1 MGRRLIIAGGVLMAL
16 LVVGGFIL
24 YLGLRAYLQS
34 DRFRGMLGE
43 RVSETLKAE
52 GEFAEFKWT
61 GATAYTDYYKA
72 HGFEDSSFSRVKA
85 DSIKTRINFGSV
97 RRGVWEL
104 SNIDIDRVNVLVD
117 RGDRALRPKM
127 FEETESA
134 GDDSGG
140 SGGSFLSRFIP
151 QEVEVKRIGIAELN
165 CDVHAAKRNFLAR
178 RIGVEVE
185 PISSS
190 EMYRIR
196 ARRGQITVDEKIK
209 LDLAEA
215 DFRFGG
221 GRAIIDRAALTL
233 YDGATLGLS
242 GEAELADGGLADI
255 DVEARV
261 RDLEAAKILPDDW
274 VKKLKGT
281 IEIDATLTGT
291 PTSEAGLS
299 LEGVARLR
307 GGVLEAMPVLERVD
321 EMLGSSKFRRLSFSD
336 FRVRFKRGSDAL
348 ELQDYYVLSAASACL
363 KGRALVPDEG
373 QPTGIYMLG
382 VTADTIKW
390 LPLIKKAVIE
400 GVFSHSRDEAFA
412 EVFGDSPDD
421 IEKPP
426 EGFRWAVAR
435 IVPGAPDPY
444 SSDLREQFFEAG
456 GMAIWGQLAGLTTK
470 GVEALKIL
478 TDAAKTKGVNVAT
491 VLASGEEGE
500 DMFSPEN
507 LLRAAG
513 ELGVT
518 APMESLMKGLID
530 GVGELPSTLFDTG
543 SNLLNGLLP

>member
-1 MGRRLIIAGGVLMAL
+1 LGRKLIIAGGVLMAL
-16 LVVGGFIL
+16 LVIGGFAI
-24 YLGLRAYLQS
+24 YLGLKVYLHS

-43 RVSETLKAE
+43 RVSDTFKAD

-61 GATAYTDYYKA
+61 GSTAYTDDYKA
-72 HGFEDSSFSRVKA
+72 HGYEDSPFSRVKA
-85 DSIKTRINFGSV
+85 ESIKTRVNFGAV

-104 SNIDIDRVNVLVD
+104 ANIDIDRVDVLVD
-117 RGDRALRPKM
+117 RDDRALRPEM
-127 FEETESA
+127 FEEAESA
-134 GDDSGG
+134 GDDDGG
-140 SGGSFLSRFIP
+140 GGGFLSRFIP

-165 CDVHAAKRNFLAR
+165 CDVHAAKRKFSAR
-178 RIGVEVE
+178 RIRVEVE

-190 EMYRIR
+190 EMYRIQ

-215 DFRFGG
+215 DFRFGAG
-221 GRAIIDRAALTL
+221 QAIIDRAALTL
-233 YDGATLGLS
+233 YDGATLGLT
-242 GEAELADGGLADI
+242 GEAELSDGGLSNI

-261 RDLEAAKILPDDW
+261 RDLEAAKVLPDDW

-281 IEIDATLTGT
+281 IEVDATLTGSPAT
-291 PTSEAGLS
+291 TQGLS
-299 LEGVARLR
+299 LEGIARLR

-321 EMLGSSKFRRLSFSD
+321 EMLGSSRFRRLSFGD
-336 FRVRFKRGSDAL
+336 FRVRFKRSSNAL
-348 ELQDYYVLSAASACL
+348 ELQDYYVLSTASACL

-373 QPTGIYMLG
+373 APTGIYMLG

-400 GVFSHSRDEAFA
+400 GVFSYSRDEAFA

-444 SSDLREQFFEAG
+444 SADLREQFFKAG
-456 GMAIWGQLAGLTTK
+456 GMAIWGQLAGLSK
-470 GVEALKIL
+470 QGVEALKIL
-478 TDAAKTKGVNVAT
+478 TDAAKTQGVNVAT
-491 VLASGEEGE
+491 VLASGGEGE

-518 APMESLMKGLID
+518 ASMESLMKGIID
-530 GVGELPSTLFDTG
+530 GVGELPSTLLDTG
-543 SNLLNGLLP
+543 AGLLNGLLP